1 MFGSKKNRSLVDR
14 SEKVLLLDMF
24 TSNLTFLTCYCRKTT
39 AKRGNYMTYSG
50 MSTMVVTPPAA
61 AALVALQNPSQEA
74 RPGSFTWT
82 WQSTMPGITTL
93 SPTSSTWNRTNKE
106 PFGVFFLERTHGR
119 QTQILFHAHNLRFFS
134 PLLVFP

>member
-1 MFGSKKNRSLVDR
+1 
-14 SEKVLLLDMF
+14 
-24 TSNLTFLTCYCRKTT
+24 
-39 AKRGNYMTYSG
+39 MTYSG

-106 PFGVFFLERTHGR
+106 PFGVFFFGA
-119 QTQILFHAHNLRFFS
+119 HAWTPNPNIIPCAQFTGFF